1 MKIVDAFIPV
11 FVYMEKLAPE
21 LIEDSSKSAA
31 VVNEELKLLLKVVQ
45 ELPQSHEQVQQ
56 AMFAVCAFIDEKL
69 LESDWSERDE
79 WSKKT
84 LQQTYFDTNIAGQLF
99 FQKLDSLNEN
109 IELEQQVREVYLYC
123 LAQGFSGCY
132 FNAGEQSFLQELI
145 QNNYELLANS
155 NENSLFQSSHNMQKV
170 APTEPNLPPQL
181 KEQAFIW
188 GPILLAVLS
197 YVFFRND
204 LLDVISSALSQI

>member
-11 FVYMEKLAPE
+11 FAYMEKLTAE
-21 LIEDSSKSAA
+21 LGEDSNKTVAN
-31 VVNEELKLLLKVVQ
+31 VNEELKPLLKAADDLPHAREKVQ
-45 ELPQSHEQVQQ
+45 L

-69 LESDWSERDE
+69 LESDWSEKDE

-84 LQQTYFDTNIAGQLF
+84 LQQSHFDTNIAGQLF
-99 FQKLDSLNEN
+99 FQKLDNLNEN
-109 IELEQQVREVYLYC
+109 IEVEQQVREVYLYC

-155 NENSLFQSSHNMQKV
+155 SNSALFQSAVQSPKV
-170 APTEPNLPPQL
+170 TATEPNLTPQM

-188 GPILLAVLS
+188 GPILVAILS
-197 YVFFRND
+197 YVLFRSD
-204 LLDVISSALSQI
+204 LLDAITSALSQL

>member
-31 VVNEELKLLLKVVQ
+31 VVNEELKLLLKVAQ

-56 AMFAVCAFIDEKL
+56 AMFAICAFIDEKL
-69 LESDWSERDE
+69 LGSDWSEKDE

-155 NENSLFQSSHNMQKV
+155 NENSLFQSSHHIQKV

-204 LLDVISSALSQI
+204 LLDVVSSALSQI